1 MMNPLDTLGL
11 ISPPWIFGE
20 IADPPTYQH
29 DDTWNPP
36 SLFGSFLLF
45 GDVRND
51 LLVEFT
57 TWKFYSRCG
66 SWISINLGAPK
77 TQQLNGCLFLKGVTW
92 NLWCSRGFNM
102 KKTLKFQ
109 PPQGGG
115 ELFLALSIRSFP
127 PFRWNRL
134 RGWKSCF
141 SGESPGWN
149 LKWSKH
155 PPSQPTAL

>member
-102 KKTLKFQ
+102 KKKHLSSNRLK
-109 PPQGGG
+109 GGG
-115 ELFLALSIRSFP
+115 GTFLGAFHKILSTLQMESVERLKKLLFGGISRVEPEMI
-127 PFRWNRL
+127 
-134 RGWKSCF
+134 
-141 SGESPGWN
+141 
-149 LKWSKH
+149 
-155 PPSQPTAL
+155 